1 MLRQRAEEDLTL
13 TSGKHQSLSL
23 EGVAGM
29 VELIKGHLSPPMK
42 KHQRVNKLPRGY
54 AKGS

>member
-1 MLRQRAEEDLTL
+1 MLGQRAEEDLTL

-23 EGVAGM
+23 EGVGGM

-42 KHQRVNKLPRGY
+42 KHQRVSMLPRGY
-54 AKGS
+54 EKGS